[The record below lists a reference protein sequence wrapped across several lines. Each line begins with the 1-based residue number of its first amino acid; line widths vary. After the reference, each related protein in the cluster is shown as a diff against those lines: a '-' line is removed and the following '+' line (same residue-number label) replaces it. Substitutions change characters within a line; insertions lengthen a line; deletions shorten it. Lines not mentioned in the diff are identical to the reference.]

1 MFFSY
6 DEENF
11 PIVFIKFDG
20 RIESNNDFNL
30 FLKKWEELYNHNQK
44 FILVFD
50 TLNMDFPHIKYCFK
64 MTAFIK
70 KLRKKNPQFLQKS
83 YIIVENNFVVT
94 LLKFIFFIQPPVANV
109 YLTNDYYVNVIENIK
124 NDNCENIQILDTF
137 LPGNPFLPFL

>member
-6 DEENF
+6 DEQNF

-20 RIESNNDFNL
+20 SIRSNSDFSL
-30 FLKKWEELYNHNQK
+30 FLKKWEDLYDYNQK

-70 KLRKKNPQFLQKS
+70 KLRKKNPQYLQKS
-83 YIIVENNFVVT
+83 YIIAENNFVVS
-94 LLKFIFFIQPPVANV
+94 LLKLIFFIQPPVANV
-109 YLTNDYYVNVIENIK
+109 YLTNESYQNVIEKLKNNNSDNIR
-124 NDNCENIQILDTF
+124 IIDTF
-137 LPGNPFLPFL
+137 HPGNPILPFL